1 MKKLVLNIEQLEVA
15 SFETA
20 PAAEERGTV
29 LANTGYWFCFATLV
43 CSDTCPDPT

>member
-20 PAAEERGTV
+20 QAAEERGTV
-29 LANTGYWFCFATLV
+29 VAHTGYWFCFGTLV
-43 CSDTCPDPT
+43 CSTACPDPT